1 MERLYFFRI
10 LNYNECGDIMKKRV
24 ISAAVM
30 LAIFI
35 PLLIIGGIPF
45 RIAVGIIAILGYK
58 EFLDLKKDNKY
69 PLPVAI
75 IGLLILLFLTMY
87 NTKSLALNMVLDY
100 RILIGAFLALSIPS
114 LFYFKTKNYS
124 TSDAL
129 KLFGFILF
137 LGTVLN
143 VATNIMVY
151 NKLYFYMLLIVTIM
165 TDTFAYLTGVS
176 IGKHKFSKIS
186 PKKSIEGCIGGIVL
200 GSIVTSIYYMTF
212 IGTAPIYK
220 VVLVTI
226 VLSIVCEVGDLFYS
240 AIKREND
247 IKDFS
252 NLIPGHGGVLDR
264 IDSLTFVM
272 ATYIL
277 LMGII

>member
-1 MERLYFFRI
+1 
-10 LNYNECGDIMKKRV
+10 MKKRV
-24 ISAAVM
+24 ISAAIM

-58 EFLDLKKDNKY
+58 EYLDLKKDVKY

-75 IGLLILLFLTMY
+75 IGLIVLLFLTIY
-87 NTKSLALNMVLDY
+87 NTKSLALNAVLDY

-114 LFYFKTKNYS
+114 LFYFKTDKYS
-124 TSDAL
+124 TGDAL
-129 KLFGFILF
+129 KMYGFIVF
-137 LGTVLN
+137 LGTILN
-143 VATNIMVY
+143 VATNIMIY

-165 TDTFAYLTGVS
+165 TDTFAYLTGIS

-200 GSIVTSIYYMTF
+200 GSIITSIYYMTF

-220 VVLVTI
+220 VLAVTLI
-226 VLSIVCEVGDLFYS
+226 LSVICEIGDLFYS

-264 IDSLTFVM
+264 IDSLTFVI